1 MPLCLKLL
9 RAYVPSF
16 FTCLRAYEPIFFVVI
31 YIFCLYALI
40 FHVLT
45 CLKPLISTLCNKV
58 SNQLNAIGRIK
69 KYLGFKEKEV
79 LFNSF
84 IYSNFN
90 CCPLVWHFYSSKS
103 LYKIER
109 TQERALRLL
118 HNDFTG
124 DYVEL
129 LKKQVKPQWK

>member
-1 MPLCLKLL
+1 MPSCLNY
-9 RAYVPSF
+9 YVPTCPHFSRTYVLMSLYFLWLYTF
-16 FTCLRAYEPIFFVVI
+16 FAC
-31 YIFCLYALI
+31 ALI

-58 SNQLNAIGRIK
+58 SNQLNAIGRTQ

-84 IYSNFN
+84 VYSNFN

-109 TQERALRLL
+109 IQERALRLL